1 MNRWIASTSSCCEHP
16 LSLILGHRYL
26 VTPSR
31 AMAQKESQHNELV
44 SSLTDQLTQV
54 RRAHD
59 GLVTLSRDQVYSSF
73 VKRFVSI

>member
-1 MNRWIASTSSCCEHP
+1 
-16 LSLILGHRYL
+16 
-26 VTPSR
+26 
-31 AMAQKESQHNELV
+31 MAQKESQHNELV